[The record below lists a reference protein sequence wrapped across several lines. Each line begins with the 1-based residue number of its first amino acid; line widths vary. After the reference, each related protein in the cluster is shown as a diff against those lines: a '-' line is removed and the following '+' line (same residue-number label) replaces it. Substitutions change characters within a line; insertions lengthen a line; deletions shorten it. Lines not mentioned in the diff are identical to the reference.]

1 MSIHPTLRG
10 VDTLKGER
18 SVLTRQE
25 RLASLKKAGKF
36 EETRS
41 VYGLPK
47 VRTRFKVAGAKK
59 KVAKEAAPGAPGA
72 MVPGAAAPAVGA
84 KAPVAGARAPAVGA
98 KAPVAGAKAPAVGAK
113 VAAAPAV
120 GKKSDKK

>member
-36 EETRS
+36 EEEKRS

-47 VRTRFKVAGAKK
+47 VRTKFKVAGAKK
-59 KVAKEAAPGAPGA
+59 KAAAKEAAPGAPGA
-72 MVPGAAAPAVGA
+72 VAGAAAPAAGA
-84 KAPVAGARAPAVGA
+84 KGA
-98 KAPVAGAKAPAVGAK
+98 AGAKAAAPAAGAK
-113 VAAAPAV
+113 AAAPAA
-120 GKKSDKK
+120 GAKPAKK